1 MLVIQ
6 TLPVKLHLIYT
17 MKKFFL
23 SAFVFLASAGYVA
36 YQYLGGGSASAAQSP
51 IASVAQTT
59 QTATP
64 SGQSGTIQ
72 VVSTPAPTPTPA
84 PVASAQPQSSG
95 TATTPAPSP
104 RRQRHQ
110 SLLLLLP
117 PPGSE
122 ADRSILDGSYT
133 GSSADAYYGTVQVQA
148 IVQGGKLVTVNFL
161 QYPSDR
167 RTSQYI
173 NGQAMPMLQTE
184 AIQAQSAN
192 VSGVSGATDTSAAFV
207 QSLGSALAQANNS

>member
-1 MLVIQ
+1 
-6 TLPVKLHLIYT
+6 

-36 YQYLGGGSASAAQSP
+36 YQYLGGGSATAAQSP

-59 QTATP
+59 QTAVP
-64 SGQSGTIQ
+64 SGQSGTAQ
-72 VVSTPAPTPTPA
+72 VVTTTSPAPSATVASSQTQSSGAAATPASTQAPATTPVATPA
-84 PVASAQPQSSG
+84 PVPVTKQTGQYKDG
-95 TATTPAPSP
+95 T
-104 RRQRHQ
+104 
-110 SLLLLLP
+110 
-117 PPGSE
+117 
-122 ADRSILDGSYT
+122 YT

-148 IVQGGKLVTVNFL
+148 VVQGGKLVTVNFL

-167 RTSQYI
+167 STSRYI

-184 AIQAQSAN
+184 AIQAQSAS

-207 QSLGSALAQANNS
+207 QSLGSALSQAANS

>member
-1 MLVIQ
+1 
-6 TLPVKLHLIYT
+6 

-23 SAFVFLASAGYVA
+23 STFVFLASAGYVA

-51 IASVAQTT
+51 VSTVAQTT
-59 QTATP
+59 QTAAP
-64 SGQSGTIQ
+64 SGQGGTIQ
-72 VVSTPAPTPTPA
+72 VVSTPTPTP
-84 PVASAQPQSSG
+84 VASTQPQSSG
-95 TATTPAPSP
+95 TATAPASTPTPATTPVPTPAPATKP
-104 RRQRHQ
+104 TGQYK
-110 SLLLLLP
+110 
-117 PPGSE
+117 
-122 ADRSILDGSYT
+122 DGTYT

-148 IVQGGKLVTVNFL
+148 VVQGGKLVTVNFL

-167 RTSQYI
+167 RTSQSI

-207 QSLGSALAQANNS
+207 QSLGSALAQAKNS

>member
-1 MLVIQ
+1 
-6 TLPVKLHLIYT
+6 

-23 SAFVFLASAGYVA
+23 STFVFLASAGYIA
-36 YQYLGGGSASAAQSP
+36 YQYLGGGSAAAAQSP
-51 IASVAQTT
+51 IATVAQTT

-64 SGQSGTIQ
+64 SGQSGAIQ
-72 VVSTPAPTPTPA
+72 VVTTTPAPSAT
-84 PVASAQPQSSG
+84 VASSQTQSSG
-95 TATTPAPSP
+95 TATTPATTPAP
-104 RRQRHQ
+104 ATTPVATPAPVPVTKQTGQ
-110 SLLLLLP
+110 YK
-117 PPGSE
+117 
-122 ADRSILDGSYT
+122 DGTYT

-148 IVQGGKLVTVNFL
+148 VVQGGKLVTVNFL

-167 RTSQYI
+167 NTSRYI
-173 NGQAMPMLQTE
+173 NSQAMPMLQTE